1 LSRTLFVKELTLQ
14 MSSSIANLISPFSPM
29 KTAVKTALSHLKYYS
44 AKRLSGWQPFSNIRS
59 HI

>member
-1 LSRTLFVKELTLQ
+1 MQ